1 MSQLSAFTG
10 ILITLILILFFA
22 GMEAAFLTA
31 NRLNIELKKKQGSSE
46 GLLSSRFADNPTTFI
61 GTSIFGALLCLVV
74 YGLFFNEFFNQL
86 FWIKTNFHNENLQM
100 VLNTILS
107 TIFVVFF
114 GRFLARLFFNRNDKL
129 FHSLLSFFSIFYNL
143 FNNIIKVFISFSNG
157 ILKYLFNVR
166 VKAEKQPFG
175 RMQVEHLFQQAKDS
189 EEMVSQDLNTYLFEN
204 ALTLPNIKIRQCL
217 VPRTEIIGVELK
229 TGMEQLRQS
238 FIKHNM
244 SKLVVYDTSIDN
256 IVGYVTQQ
264 GLFKKPQLIDEIL
277 LPTYTVPESMSIID
291 LLTRFSKE
299 RKSLAWVV
307 DEFGGTAGI
316 ITVENILSELFGEM
330 QHESDKESFV
340 EQKVAE
346 NEFVFSGRLELEYL
360 NEKYDFEFPENN
372 SETLSGYIIKENKD
386 IPKQKERII
395 VDNYEFDIISVT
407 DTRIGMVKMRI
418 LR

>member
-1 MSQLSAFTG
+1 MSQLSALTG

-61 GTSIFGALLCLVV
+61 GTSIFGGLLCLVV

-86 FWIKTNFHNENLQM
+86 FWAKTNFHNENLQM
-100 VLNTILS
+100 VLNTIIS
-107 TIFVVFF
+107 TIFVAFF

-129 FHSLLSFFSIFYNL
+129 FHALLAFFSIFYNL
-143 FNNIIKVFISFSNG
+143 FNNIIKIFISFSGG

-166 VKAEKQPFG
+166 LKSEKKPFG

-189 EEMVSQDLNTYLFEN
+189 DEMVSQDLNTYLFEN

-217 VPRTEIIGVELK
+217 VPRTEIIGVELH
-229 TGMEQLRQS
+229 TSIEDLRQS
-238 FIKHNM
+238 FIKHIM
-244 SKLVVYDTSIDN
+244 SKLVVYEGSIDN
-256 IVGYVTQQ
+256 IIGYVTQQ
-264 GLFKKPQLIDEIL
+264 GLFIRPANIEQIL
-277 LPTYTVPESMSIID
+277 MPTFTVPESMSIID

-316 ITVENILSELFGEM
+316 ITVENILTELFGEM
-330 QHESDKESFV
+330 QHESDKEAFV

-346 NEFVFSGRLELEYL
+346 NEYIFSGRLELEYL
-360 NEKYDFEFPENN
+360 NEKYDFELPENN

>member
-31 NRLNIELKKKQGSSE
+31 NRLNIELKKKQGSTE
-46 GLLSSRFADNPTTFI
+46 GLLSSRFADNPTTFL
-61 GTSIFGALLCLVV
+61 GTSIFGALLCLVI

-86 FWIKTNFHNENLQM
+86 FWAKTSFHNENLQI
-100 VLNTILS
+100 VLNTIFS

-129 FHSLLSFFSIFYNL
+129 FHSLLAFFSIFYNL
-143 FNNIIKVFISFSNG
+143 FNNIIKIFISFSNG

-166 VKAEKQPFG
+166 LKPEKKPFG
-175 RMQVEHLFQQAKDS
+175 RMAVEHLFQQAKDS

-229 TGMEQLRQS
+229 TGIEDLRNA
-238 FIKHNM
+238 FIKNIM
-244 SKLVVYDTSIDN
+244 SKLVVYDRSIDN
-256 IVGYVTQQ
+256 ITGYVTQQ
-264 GLFKKPQLIDEIL
+264 GLFKKPASIEEIL
-277 LPTYTVPESMSIID
+277 LPTFTVPESMSIID

-330 QHESDKESFV
+330 QHESDKEAFV

-360 NEKYDFEFPENN
+360 NEKYDFEFPQNN

>member
-1 MSQLSAFTG
+1 MSQLSALTG

-61 GTSIFGALLCLVV
+61 GTSIFGAVLCLVV
-74 YGLFFNEFFNQL
+74 YGLFFDEFF
-86 FWIKTNFHNENLQM
+86 WDKTDFHNENLQM
-100 VLNTILS
+100 VLNTIIS
-107 TIFVVFF
+107 TVFVVFF

-143 FNNIIKVFISFSNG
+143 FNNIIKIFINFSNG

-166 VKAEKQPFG
+166 LNPEKKPFG
-175 RMQVEHLFQQAKDS
+175 RMHVEHLFQQAKDS
-189 EEMVSQDLNTYLFEN
+189 DELVSQDLNTYLFEN
-204 ALTLPNIKIRQCL
+204 ALALPNIKIRQCL
-217 VPRTEIIGVELK
+217 VPRTEIIGVELH
-229 TGMEQLRQS
+229 TSIENLRDS
-238 FIKHNM
+238 FIKHIM
-244 SKLVVYDTSIDN
+244 GKLVVYEGSIDN
-256 IVGYVTQQ
+256 IIGYVTQQ
-264 GLFKKPQLIDEIL
+264 GLFTRPSNIEQIL
-277 LPTYTVPESMSIID
+277 LPTFTVPESMSIID

-330 QHESDKESFV
+330 QHESDKETFV

-346 NEFVFSGRLELEYL
+346 NEFIFSGRLELEYL

-372 SETLSGYIIKENKD
+372 SETLSGYIVKENKD

>member
-61 GTSIFGALLCLVV
+61 GTSIFGALLCLVI
-74 YGLFFNEFFNQL
+74 YGLFFNELFNQL
-86 FWIKTNFHNENLQM
+86 LWVKTNFHNENLQM

-107 TIFVVFF
+107 TLFVVFF

-143 FNNIIKVFISFSNG
+143 FNNIIKIFIGFSNG

-229 TGMEQLRQS
+229 TDMEQLRQS

-264 GLFKKPQLIDEIL
+264 GLFKKPRLIDEIL
-277 LPTYTVPESMSIID
+277 LPTFTVPESMSIID
-291 LLTRFSKE
+291 LLTRFSRE

-395 VDNYEFDIISVT
+395 VDNFEFDIISVT

>member
-31 NRLNIELKKKQGSSE
+31 NRLNIELKKKQGSTE
-46 GLLSSRFADNPTTFI
+46 GLLSSRFADNPTTFL
-61 GTSIFGALLCLVV
+61 GTSIFGALLCLVI

-86 FWIKTNFHNENLQM
+86 FWAKTSFHNENLQM
-100 VLNTILS
+100 VLNTIFS

-129 FHSLLSFFSIFYNL
+129 FHSLLAFFSIFYNL
-143 FNNIIKVFISFSNG
+143 FNNIIKIFISFSNG

-166 VKAEKQPFG
+166 LKPEKKPFG
-175 RMQVEHLFQQAKDS
+175 RMAVEHLFQQAKDS

-229 TGMEQLRQS
+229 TGIEDLRNA
-238 FIKHNM
+238 FIKNIM
-244 SKLVVYDTSIDN
+244 SKLVVYDRSIDN
-256 IVGYVTQQ
+256 ITGYVTQQ
-264 GLFKKPQLIDEIL
+264 GLFKKPASIEEIL
-277 LPTYTVPESMSIID
+277 LPTFTVPESMSIID

-330 QHESDKESFV
+330 QHESDKEAFV

-360 NEKYDFEFPENN
+360 NEKYDFEFPQNN

>member
-1 MSQLSAFTG
+1 MSQLSALIG

-61 GTSIFGALLCLVV
+61 GTSIFGGLLCLVI

-86 FWIKTNFHNENLQM
+86 FWAKTSFHNENLQM
-100 VLNTILS
+100 VLNTIIS
-107 TIFVVFF
+107 TIFVAFF

-129 FHSLLSFFSIFYNL
+129 FHSLLSFFSIFYSL
-143 FNNIIKVFISFSNG
+143 FNNIIKVFISFSGG

-166 VKAEKQPFG
+166 LKPEKQPFG

-189 EEMVSQDLNTYLFEN
+189 DEMGSQDLNTYLFEN

-217 VPRTEIIGVELK
+217 VPRTEIIGVELH
-229 TGMEQLRQS
+229 TSIDDLRQS
-238 FIKHNM
+238 FIKHIM
-244 SKLVVYDTSIDN
+244 SKLVVYEGSIDN
-256 IVGYVTQQ
+256 IIGYVTQQ
-264 GLFKKPQLIDEIL
+264 GLFKRPGSIEQIL
-277 LPTYTVPESMSIID
+277 LPTFTVPESMSIID

-330 QHESDKESFV
+330 QHESDKEAFV

-346 NEFVFSGRLELEYL
+346 NEYIFSGRLELEYL